1 MTADGN
7 GEHTLRPHQ
16 EVLPPISRSVS
27 SAPEVSN
34 LPQGFLGM
42 AIFARARYA
51 SEQKQIE
58 AYNRLVD
65 AKNALIRSLN
75 VQQSL
80 AVEYA
85 IAAERI
91 RNLDDIRE
99 AARIE
104 TRNQLAGVRASGELA
119 ALRVDVEKERLQLER
134 DQYRQRREA
143 LNTTPASSQPRTKAT
158 MADSFKQVGGDI
170 EEIEQAYAKLR
181 AEVIGRAGN
190 EANLSEE
197 DRRRLQQFEFLRDN
211 LLNDVMGAL
220 L

>member
-1 MTADGN
+1 
-7 GEHTLRPHQ
+7 
-16 EVLPPISRSVS
+16 
-27 SAPEVSN
+27 VSN
-34 LPQGFLGM
+34 LPQGLLGM

-75 VQQSL
+75 TQQAL
-80 AVEYA
+80 VVEYA

-99 AARIE
+99 TARLE
-104 TRNQLAGVRASGELA
+104 VRNQLAGVRAAGELA
-119 ALRVDVEKERLQLER
+119 ALRVEVEKERLQLER

-143 LNTTPASSQPRTKAT
+143 LNAPPAASQPRSKAT
-158 MADSFKQVGGDI
+158 MADSFKQVGDDI
-170 EEIEQAYAKLR
+170 EEIEQAYARLR
-181 AEVIGRAGN
+181 AEVIGRAGS
-190 EANLSEE
+190 EENLSEE
-197 DRRRLQQFEFLRDN
+197 DRRRLQQFELLRDN
-211 LLNDVMGAL
+211 LLNEAMGAL